1 MSQEPQHQPTPSPDA
16 APDTSAPIPMPVLP
30 ADASATAPATEEPAT
45 EGPVSTE
52 PAALTP
58 AAPAPVE
65 PKPSAEDERHPL
77 GEWAIT
83 VLLLLFGITFLVQ
96 AFVIPTGSMEDT
108 LLIGDHLLVDKLAY
122 APAGPVASVLLPYAG
137 VKRGDIVVFRYPEDP
152 SQTFVKRVIGQPGD
166 HIRFDEQQLYL
177 NGKSVS
183 EDYVRHKSGYIDPYR
198 DNFPSLPN
206 ISLSEAASRML
217 EQNVENGE
225 LIVPDGFYFV
235 MGDNRDNSSD
245 SRYWGFVPR
254 RYIIGKP
261 LVIYWSFDAPTERW
275 TSGSLLNLQHARYL
289 LGSFFSKTRW
299 DRSFRLVRGER
310 VE

>member
-1 MSQEPQHQPTPSPDA
+1 MSTEQDPLTPTPEAPTPDVPAPALAEVSELTPQSDRSPQG
-16 APDTSAPIPMPVLP
+16 PLGNE
-30 ADASATAPATEEPAT
+30 ASAGSEEP
-45 EGPVSTE
+45 
-52 PAALTP
+52 
-58 AAPAPVE
+58 
-65 PKPSAEDERHPL
+65 PKRASEDERHPIA
-77 GEWAIT
+77 EWAIT

-108 LLIGDHLLVDKLAY
+108 LLIGDHLLVDKLSF
-122 APAGPVASVLLPYAG
+122 APAGNFGSLVLPYSP

-166 HIRFDEQQLYL
+166 HIRFNEQQLLL
-177 NGKSVS
+177 NGKAVT
-183 EDYVRHKSGYIDPYR
+183 EHYVRHKSGYIDPYR

-206 ISLSEAASRML
+206 ISLSEAATRML

-254 RYIIGKP
+254 RYVIGKP
-261 LVIYWSFDAPTERW
+261 LIVYWSFDAPTERW
-275 TSGSLLNLQHARYL
+275 TNGSLLNLQHARYL
-289 LGSFFSKTRW
+289 MGSFFSKTRW
-299 DRSFRLVRGER
+299 ERSFRLVRGEQ

>member
-1 MSQEPQHQPTPSPDA
+1 MSLEPEPQPASAPHELPLEPESPGDQETPAEQPSPKDPASSSA
-16 APDTSAPIPMPVLP
+16 AAQAEAPSVSA
-30 ADASATAPATEEPAT
+30 
-45 EGPVSTE
+45 G
-52 PAALTP
+52 
-58 AAPAPVE
+58 
-65 PKPSAEDERHPL
+65 DERHPV

-108 LLIGDHLLVDKLAY
+108 LLIGDHLLVDKLTY
-122 APAGPVASVLLPYAG
+122 APAGRLGSLLLPYSG
-137 VKRGDIVVFRYPEDP
+137 VERGDIVVFRYPEDP
-152 SQTFVKRVIGQPGD
+152 TQTFVKRVIGQPGD
-166 HIRFDEQQLYL
+166 RLRFNEQQLYL
-177 NGKSVS
+177 NGKAVS
-183 EDYVRHKSGYIDPYR
+183 EGYVRHKSGYIDPYR

-206 ISLSEAASRML
+206 ISLSEAATRML

-225 LIVPDGFYFV
+225 LIVPEGYYFV

-254 RYIIGKP
+254 RLVIGKP

-275 TSGSLLNLQHARYL
+275 TSGSLLNFEHARYL

-299 DRSFRLVRGER
+299 NRSFRLVRGER
-310 VE
+310 IE

>member
-1 MSQEPQHQPTPSPDA
+1 MSLDQDPGTPIIESPTASVA
-16 APDTSAPIPMPVLP
+16 ATVVLEESAAQDP
-30 ADASATAPATEEPAT
+30 AENVATEEAKT
-45 EGPVSTE
+45 EDHGDRNPFS
-52 PAALTP
+52 
-58 AAPAPVE
+58 
-65 PKPSAEDERHPL
+65 
-77 GEWAIT
+77 EWAIT
-83 VLLLLFGITFLVQ
+83 VLLLLFGITFVVQ

-108 LLIGDHLLVDKLAY
+108 LLVGDHLLVDKLAF
-122 APAGPVASVLLPYAG
+122 APSGSLGSLILPYAD

-166 HIRFDEQQLYL
+166 HLRFDEQQLYL
-177 NGKSVS
+177 NGQKVS
-183 EDYVRHKSGYIDPYR
+183 EPYVYHKSGYIDPYR

-206 ISLSEAASRML
+206 ISLSEAAARML

-225 LIVPDGFYFV
+225 LIVPEGFYFV

-254 RYIIGKP
+254 RHVVGKP

-275 TSGSLLNLQHARYL
+275 TNGSLLNPRDAGYL

-299 DRSFRLVRGER
+299 NRSFQLIRGER

>member
-1 MSQEPQHQPTPSPDA
+1 MSTDHESLIPAGETANPLPQED
-16 APDTSAPIPMPVLP
+16 SAPILDSAPDSSASHSSEASPSTPSLAAVSPTSASP
-30 ADASATAPATEEPAT
+30 ASD
-45 EGPVSTE
+45 
-52 PAALTP
+52 
-58 AAPAPVE
+58 
-65 PKPSAEDERHPL
+65 DERHPI

-108 LLIGDHLLVDKLAY
+108 LLIGDHLLVDKLTF
-122 APAGPVASVLLPYAG
+122 APAGKAASLFLPYSP

-152 SQTFVKRVIGQPGD
+152 SQTFVKRVIGEPGD
-166 HIRFDEQQLYL
+166 RIRFGEQQLYL
-177 NGKSVS
+177 NGKAVT
-183 EDYVRHKSGYIDPYR
+183 EGYVRHKSGYIDPYR

-206 ISLSEAASRML
+206 ISLSEAATIML

-225 LIVPDGFYFV
+225 LLVPDGHYFV

-254 RYIIGKP
+254 RLVVGKP

-275 TSGSLLNLQHARYL
+275 TNGSLLNLNHARYL
-289 LGSFFSKTRW
+289 FGSFFSKTRW
-299 DRSFRLVRGER
+299 QRSFRLVRGER